1 MGNRRRKRG
10 REHRDSYGFKISELL
25 TQLVVRTTPP
35 NGPLP
40 RNVSLLPSFTLP
52 AVRETTATTRSKAQ
66 LPECITRLSD
76 TQCRKWY
83 HQRQATPFSAST
95 PTLALNPRPAP
106 NAPGHTTAPAST
118 NISQPGRERPSLVS
132 PDLFFLPYLAAR
144 ETAKGCDSLSLVR
157 DLFQRGEVCPDILGV
172 KEWSSQRPAAW
183 TNDTAVAPQR
193 MLIEPEIIRFL
204 QFLTRFAHTAAGILA
219 HSSKIGSVSNTC
231 SPHCVTSV
239 HYFEDLRDLQRKL
252 FKGILWTS
260 SRGRDL

>member
-10 REHRDSYGFKISELL
+10 SEHRDSYGFIKISELL
-25 TQLVVRTTPP
+25 TQLAVRTTPP
-35 NGPLP
+35 NGLLP

-52 AVRETTATTRSKAQ
+52 AVRETTTTTRSKAQ

-83 HQRQATPFSAST
+83 HQRQATPFSASNPT
-95 PTLALNPRPAP
+95 PALNPRPAP
-106 NAPGHTTAPAST
+106 NSPGHTAAPASADS
-118 NISQPGRERPSLVS
+118 SQPGRERPSLVS
-132 PDLFFLPYLAAR
+132 SDLFFLPYLAAR

-172 KEWSSQRPAAW
+172 KEWSSQRPAVW
-183 TNDTAVAPQR
+183 TKDTAVAQQR
-193 MLIEPEIIRFL
+193 MSIEP
-204 QFLTRFAHTAAGILA
+204 G
-219 HSSKIGSVSNTC
+219 
-231 SPHCVTSV
+231 VTSV